1 MKLLLTCFEPF
12 GGLST
17 NSSME
22 TAAALTGRLPGV
34 TMVKKLLPVS
44 FDMAHLRLYEAMDE
58 EKPDMVICTGQAA
71 GSAELRVEKAAIN
84 CLNTSDLSLGGR
96 ALEDARI
103 LEDAPDAYFSNLPV
117 REMAAAMKA
126 VGVKAA
132 VSYSAGTYV
141 CNYVMFRLMER
152 IRREKLPV
160 LGGFIHI
167 PLLSS
172 QTEESAELPRIETAA
187 AVAALEAA
195 VSTAAGL
202 HEEN

>member
-71 GSAELRVEKAAIN
+71 GSAELRVEKVAIN

-103 LEDAPDAYFSNLPV
+103 LEDAPDTFPIC
-117 REMAAAMKA
+117 R
-126 VGVKAA
+126 
-132 VSYSAGTYV
+132 
-141 CNYVMFRLMER
+141 
-152 IRREKLPV
+152 
-160 LGGFIHI
+160 
-167 PLLSS
+167 
-172 QTEESAELPRIETAA
+172 
-187 AVAALEAA
+187 
-195 VSTAAGL
+195 
-202 HEEN
+202 

>member
-71 GSAELRVEKAAIN
+71 GSAELRVEKVAIN

-152 IRREKLPV
+152 IRREKLS
-160 LGGFIHI
+160 LIHI
-167 PLLSS
+167 
-172 QTEESAELPRIETAA
+172 
-187 AVAALEAA
+187 
-195 VSTAAGL
+195 
-202 HEEN
+202 

>member
-34 TMVKKLLPVS
+34 TIVKKLLPVS
-44 FDMAHLRLYEAMDE
+44 FEKAHLRLYEAMDE
-58 EKPDMVICTGQAA
+58 EKPDVVICTGQAA
-71 GSAELRVEKAAIN
+71 GSTELRVEKVAIN

-117 REMAAAMKA
+117 RDMAAAMRAVGAKA
-126 VGVKAA
+126 V

-141 CNYVMFRLMER
+141 CNYVMFRLLER
-152 IRREKLPV
+152 IRCEKLPV
-160 LGGFIHI
+160 KGGFIHI
-167 PLLSS
+167 PLLCS

-187 AVAALEAA
+187 AAAALEAA
-195 VSTAAGL
+195 VCAAAGVR
-202 HEEN
+202 EEN

>member
-44 FDMAHLRLYEAMDE
+44 FAMDE

-71 GSAELRVEKAAIN
+71 GSAELRVEKVAIN

-160 LGGFIHI
+160 LGVFIHI

>member
-1 MKLLLTCFEPF
+1 
-12 GGLST
+12 
-17 NSSME
+17 ME

-71 GSAELRVEKAAIN
+71 GSAELRVEKVAIN

-160 LGGFIHI
+160 LGVFIHI